1 MTRNQKRVKE
11 GLTII
16 LIFLGVNKMEYT
28 ITETIKTVRQSI
40 KKDFKQTII
49 DEMEDEDLI
58 MFALRFL
65 LSNTDEEYLK

>member
-1 MTRNQKRVKE
+1 
-11 GLTII
+11 
-16 LIFLGVNKMEYT
+16 MEYT

-65 LSNTDEEYLK
+65 LSNADEEYLK